1 LTIPDPEVPMRDM
14 AETLRSTFRRAF
26 RLENRRTAV
35 RRGRLEVI
43 PQFESKILANKRDV
57 TVYLPPGYDDRGET
71 RYPVLYMQD
80 GQNLFD
86 PQRSFVPGQHWRL
99 HEAADESIGG
109 RTASPMIIVGIDNA
123 GPSRIDEYAPTHD
136 PGKNGGGRADDYARF
151 ILEELKPHIDAKY
164 RTLADA
170 RNTAIGGSSLGGLLA
185 MHLAAKYPQSF
196 TRAAVISP
204 SVWWHDRQIL
214 REVDEFAGPDRPRI
228 WLDIGG
234 REGAEALSGA
244 QALRDRLRAKGWN
257 DEMLAYYEDRRGD
270 HSERAWAARAR
281 KVLEFLFPP
290 A

>member
-1 LTIPDPEVPMRDM
+1 MRDM
-14 AETLRSTFRRAF
+14 RETLRSTFRRALG
-26 RLENRRTAV
+26 LENRRADV

-43 PQFESKILANKRDV
+43 PRFESKILGNERDV
-57 TVYLPPGYDDRGET
+57 TMYLPAGYDDGDDR
-71 RYPVLYMQD
+71 RYPALYMQD

-86 PQRSFVPGQHWRL
+86 PQRSFIPGQHWRL
-99 HEAADESIGG
+99 HEAADDAIGE
-109 RTASPMIIVGIDNA
+109 RSASPMIIVGIDNA

-136 PGKNGGGRADDYARF
+136 PERNGGGRADDYARF
-151 ILEELKPHIDAKY
+151 ILEELKPRIDAQY
-164 RTLADA
+164 RTLPDA
-170 RNTAIGGSSLGGLLA
+170 ANTAIGGSSLGGLLA
-185 MHLAAKYPQSF
+185 MHLAAKYPHSF

-214 REVDEFAGPDRPRI
+214 REVDEFFGPSRPRI

-234 REGAEALSGA
+234 REGADALAGA
-244 QALRDRLRAKGWN
+244 RALHDRLRAQGWS
-257 DEMLAYYEDRRGD
+257 DENLAYTEDRRGD